1 MKRLNPCLF
10 VITLLG
16 LASITNLFAQGSLTP
31 PGAPALTMKSLD
43 QIEPRTAISS
53 LPYFINNSGSYYFT
67 TNLSGNSGI
76 TIGAGNVTL
85 DLNGFTLQGVGSSG
99 NGISIAGNFTNIVI
113 RNGIITGWYQ
123 RGVDGYT
130 GSPRNTLYEN
140 LTVSANGSQGIGAD
154 NDSIVRNCRAYA
166 NGFNNNQVGIY
177 GRGQIVD
184 CIARGN
190 SSSGIFVYNGIIR
203 NCLAETNS
211 GSGIECNAGTVLDC
225 ASFNN
230 LIYGI
235 SLEGGAGARRCHV
248 QGNVNTGIF
257 TYNFAPVLGGV
268 IADCVVTTNLYGI
281 NLNSPGY
288 LVTGNEIAYN
298 KSAAILIQ
306 SSNNRIDGNHLAM
319 SAGSYGMQL
328 TSSTSYTN
336 NVIVRNSAFGG
347 GSSTINYNISGTSN
361 DVGPI
366 GNASTNTSPWANI
379 SH

>member
-1 MKRLNPCLF
+1 MKLLSSPLF

-16 LASITNLFAQGSLTP
+16 SITNLFGQGSLTP
-31 PGAPALTMKSLD
+31 PGAPAPTMKSLD
-43 QIEPRTAISS
+43 QIEPRIAISS
-53 LPYFINNSGSYYFT
+53 LPYFINNPGSYYFT
-67 TNLSGNSGI
+67 TNLSGNSGV
-76 TIGAGNVTL
+76 TIGTGNVTL
-85 DLNGFTLQGVGSSG
+85 DLNGFTLQAVGGSG
-99 NGISIAGNFTNIVI
+99 NGVFIAGNFTNIII
-113 RNGIITGWYQ
+113 RNGVITGWSQ

-154 NDSIVRNCRAYA
+154 NDSIIRNCRSYG
-166 NGFNNNQVGIY
+166 NGFTSTQVGLY
-177 GRGQIVD
+177 SHGGQIVD
-184 CIARGN
+184 SIARGN
-190 SSSGIFVYNGIIR
+190 ASTGIFIYNGIIR
-203 NCLAETNS
+203 NCLSETNN
-211 GSGIECNAGTVLDC
+211 GSGIECNAGTVCDS

-230 LIYGI
+230 LFYGI
-235 SLEGGAGARRCHV
+235 ALEGGASARQCHV
-248 QGNVNTGIF
+248 QGNVNTGIY
-257 TYNFAPVLGGV
+257 TYNFAPLLGGV
-268 IADCVVTTNLYGI
+268 IADCVITTNLYGI
-281 NLNSPGY
+281 LLNGPGY

-306 SSNNRIDGNHLAM
+306 SSNSRIDGNHLAM

-347 GSSTINYNISGTSN
+347 GSSTVNYNISGTSN